1 VISDRLTRKTH
12 PGLDTSLLAVCVMVL
27 LVSQGCGSGPS
38 PEQKAAMTRI
48 AELGGK
54 LNFKRGGYE
63 VDLTK
68 TPVEDADL
76 AHLKAIPNLKNVDL
90 QGTRITDEG
99 ARKLSSIGTLEIVY
113 LQRTLVT
120 PEVAAELRKALPKA
134 EINR

>member
-1 VISDRLTRKTH
+1 M
-12 PGLDTSLLAVCVMVL
+12 GM
-27 LVSQGCGSGPS
+27 LVFQGCGGGPS
-38 PEQKAAMTRI
+38 LEQKAAMTRI

-68 TPVEDADL
+68 TPVEDADI
-76 AHLKAIPNLKNVDL
+76 AHLKAIPNLKNLDL

-99 ARKLSSIGTLEIVY
+99 ARQLGSIDTLEIVY

-120 PEVAAELRKALPKA
+120 PEAAAELRKALPKA